1 MDIDKADE
9 FNFLKK
15 VVEEDV
21 QNKNSD
27 GDSKRLEHLTKFLKD
42 TKDVF
47 EFIIALLSLNVNIEP
62 LCLNTPGEST
72 LESSTVKICSWNHS
86 PVKSIWVFLPPQQS
100 RITYFTPTHIASLIV
115 LSEFLGFIRWVLI
128 LHLWYYWYSLV
139 CGSIWLESWQ

>member
-1 MDIDKADE
+1 MILANIKRNLNDINQVMDIDKAGE

-62 LCLNTPGEST
+62 LCLNTPDEST
-72 LESSTVKICSWNHS
+72 LESSPVKICS
-86 PVKSIWVFLPPQQS
+86 
-100 RITYFTPTHIASLIV
+100 
-115 LSEFLGFIRWVLI
+115 
-128 LHLWYYWYSLV
+128 
-139 CGSIWLESWQ
+139 